1 MTPPFTNQQ
10 LQYLQML
17 TRAPNSAPALNPP
30 LGGYSKLSTDEMGSL
45 EIGRTVQLFAAQP
58 ITVPTTPSAALFF
71 RPNTSQIEMCSTTA
85 TTKSELLWLVAI
97 NAIEIIRVDVDQ
109 IPRLSSSEILNT
121 NFPRYS
127 TLQAQISWMD
137 GSANSHIVKCDIAGG
152 TKFKVFGRNVQVSI
166 LAPDNVQVITSPQ
179 SSSVDLSGITLN
191 EIVSA
196 SIKPLI
202 SGADV
207 LDVLKFTWNQG
218 VAANATEFIEIP
230 PGARK
235 VKIYNATV
243 GTVTTTMYFWLSND
257 IASGHV
263 IGIIDFVSNST
274 SLIEIPGGATH
285 ISTGPV
291 NAATDRCFSFVFTID
306 P

>member
-17 TRAPNSAPALNPP
+17 NRAPNSAPALNPP
-30 LGGYSKLSTDEMGSL
+30 PGGYSKLSTDEMGSL
-45 EIGRTVQLFAAQP
+45 EIGRTVQLFASQP
-58 ITVPTTPSAALFF
+58 ITTPTTPSAASFF
-71 RPNTSQIEMCSTTA
+71 LPNISQIEMCSTTA
-85 TTKSELLWLVAI
+85 VTKSELLWLVAV
-97 NAIEIIRVDVDQ
+97 NAIEVIRVDDDALD
-109 IPRLSSSEILNT
+109 RLTSNQILNA

-127 TLQAQISWMD
+127 TLQAQVSWMD

-166 LAPDNVQVITSPQ
+166 LAPANVQVITSAQTP
-179 SSSVDLSGITLN
+179 SINLIGITLN

-196 SIKPLI
+196 SIKPLT

-218 VAANATEFIEIP
+218 VAANTTEFIEIP

-243 GTVTTTMYFWLSND
+243 GVATAAMYFWLSND
-257 IASGHV
+257 ITNGHV

-274 SLIEIPGGATH
+274 ALVEIPGGATH

-291 NAATDRCFSFVFTID
+291 NGAADRCFSFVFTID

>member
-17 TRAPNSAPALNPP
+17 NRAPNMAPVLNPP

-45 EIGRTVQLFAAQP
+45 EIGRTLQLFASQP
-58 ITVPTTPSAALFF
+58 ITNPTTPSAASFF

-97 NAIEIIRVDVDQ
+97 NAIEIIRVDRDD
-109 IPRLSSSEILNT
+109 ISRMTSSEILNA

-166 LAPDNVQVITSPQ
+166 LAPSNVQVITSPQ
-179 SSSVDLSGITLN
+179 ASSVNLTGITLN

-196 SIKPLI
+196 SIKPLT

-207 LDVLKFTWNQG
+207 LDVLKFTWLQG
-218 VAANATEFIEIP
+218 VATNATEFIEIP

-243 GTVTTTMYFWLSND
+243 GTATTAMYFWLSND
-257 IASGHV
+257 PTDGHI

-274 SLIEIPGGATH
+274 GLVEIPAGATH

-291 NAATDRCFSFVFTID
+291 SAVNDRCFSFVFTID